1 MKTRSEIPEQFKWK
15 LEDIYQSEAQ
25 WEAEYR
31 ELEGMLPALEARKQ
45 NIAQSAEELKAGLD
59 EMYRAMLLLERL
71 YVYARM
77 RRDED
82 NANSYYQGLADRAQ
96 GLNVKLSAAISYLN
110 PLLLSLPDGVLEEYA
125 AQPELAD
132 YRFMLEDLLRSKAH
146 VLGEGEERLLSMAG
160 DFSDGAQGIFTMLN
174 NADLSFGS
182 VEHGGQTHQ
191 LTHASYIGLMQ
202 SEDRALREK
211 VFHQFYQSF
220 QSHINTIAATYGT
233 SVKKDVFYARA
244 RKYQSALDAAL
255 FSDNVPQSVYR
266 DLIETVHA
274 HLPTMYRYVT
284 LRRKIL
290 GIQQLEMY
298 DIYAPLVSEVDAKY
312 TYEQAKE
319 LVLEGLSVLGEE
331 YGAHLRE
338 AFASRWIDVF
348 ENKGKTSGAY
358 SWGAY
363 GTHPYVLLNH
373 RDDLD
378 SVFTIA
384 HELGHAM
391 HSFYSDAAQPYPTAG
406 YAIFVAEVASTV
418 NEILLTK
425 HLLRTVKD
433 AKLKKYILNHYIDQ
447 FRTTVLRQTMFAEF
461 EMLAHEMAEK
471 GEPLTVQSLCET
483 YGKLNALYH
492 GPDMGAD
499 GTISYEWA
507 RIPHF
512 YNAFYVY
519 KYATGFSCA
528 CAIVHKLEEE
538 PGMLEKYKAFLSGG
552 GSDYPME
559 LLRKAG
565 IEVGEAVEICMK
577 EFAQALEEFEA
588 LA

>member
-31 ELEGMLPALEARKQ
+31 ELEGMLPALEARRQ
-45 NIAQSAEELKAGLD
+45 SIAQSAEELKAGLD

-96 GLNVKLSAAISYLN
+96 GLNVKLSAALSYLN

-384 HELGHAM
+384 HELGHAI

-499 GTISYEWA
+499 DTISYEWA